1 MWRIGSVH
9 VKGDVSVDKC
19 PVCGG
24 FLKMENQVIETA
36 RKPGFFSGLGHCF
49 NCGRMRV
56 SGTIEHEIPKILAFT
71 PVCECC
77 LSDVPVV
84 KLELDEARWMC
95 MACHKL
101 IEVKGNRLFKTR
113 ARRDLRPALA
123 VV

>member
-1 MWRIGSVH
+1 M
-9 VKGDVSVDKC
+9 VSMRGNITVDAC

-24 FLKMENQVIETA
+24 FMKMENQVIEMNHR

-56 SGTIEHEIPKILAFT
+56 SGTIENEIPRILAFT

-77 LSDVPVV
+77 LSDVPVIKV
-84 KLELDEARWMC
+84 DSDEDRWIC
-95 MACHKL
+95 LACLKS
-101 IEVKGNRLFKTR
+101 IEVNGNRLFKTR
-113 ARRDLRPALA
+113 ARRSVRPALA